1 MSREYK
7 QDADLLNSII
17 SQICNYSV
25 ENGMSPNES
34 LKMIAQS
41 ILELL
46 KIATFDNWKVNE

>member
-25 ENGMSPNES
+25 ENDMSPNES
-34 LKMIAQS
+34 LKTVAHS

-46 KIATFDNWKVNE
+46 EIATFDDWKVNE